1 MKEALII
8 VYSDL
13 KHDARVSRQIGFLS
27 KDFNVTAAA
36 FGDNGKTNHTFT
48 DLKPAK
54 LTRSG
59 KIKMSFW
66 SVIGLHG
73 NFWKAFHPFN
83 EVTEQL
89 RKKSWDIIIAND
101 VDTLPAAFYIKGNSG
116 AAVILDAHEYAPR
129 QFENLLWWRFI
140 FQPAVL
146 WVCNNFLP
154 KINLMFTVGRGVAD
168 EYKKNFGIDSVI
180 ITNAPPFQGQKPS
193 AIEQGK
199 IRLVHHGIANASR
212 RPDLMF
218 EMMRMLDERFS
229 LDLYLLTSSYASAG
243 TIRYIQTLKEKFSED
258 KRIRIHDP
266 LPQEKIVPTL
276 NQYDMGVFLLPPI
289 NFNYA
294 NALPNKFFD
303 FIQAGLAVAIG
314 PSPEM
319 ASYLTTFRNG
329 VVSENFEAADLA
341 SVLNKLTESDIE
353 MLKTNSAAAASE
365 LCAEKNEVIFRRAIS
380 GLF

>member
-36 FGDNGKTNHTFT
+36 FGDNAKPGHTFI
-48 DLKPAK
+48 DMRPAK

-59 KIKMSFW
+59 KIKMAFW
-66 SVIGLHG
+66 SVIGKHS
-73 NFWKAFHPFN
+73 NFWRTFHPFN
-83 EVTEQL
+83 EVIGQL
-89 RKKSWDIIIAND
+89 RKKTWDLIIAND
-101 VDTLPAAFYIKGNSG
+101 VDTLPAAFYIKGESG
-116 AAVILDAHEYAPR
+116 AKVILDAHEYAPR
-129 QFENLLWWRFI
+129 QFENLLWWRLI

-180 ITNAPPFQGQKPS
+180 ITNAPPFQGQNPS
-193 AIEQGK
+193 AIEEGK

-218 EMMRMLDERFS
+218 EMMKLLDERFS
-229 LDLYLLTSSYASAG
+229 LDLYLLTSSYASTG
-243 TIRYIQTLKEKFSED
+243 TIRYIQALKEKFSED

-319 ASYLTTFRNG
+319 ASYLATFRNG
-329 VVSENFEAADLA
+329 VVSGNFEAADLA
-341 SVLNKLTESDIE
+341 SALNKLTDSDIE
-353 MLKTNSAAAASE
+353 MMKANSAAAAGE
-365 LCAEKNEVIFRRAIS
+365 LCAEKNEVIFRRTIS